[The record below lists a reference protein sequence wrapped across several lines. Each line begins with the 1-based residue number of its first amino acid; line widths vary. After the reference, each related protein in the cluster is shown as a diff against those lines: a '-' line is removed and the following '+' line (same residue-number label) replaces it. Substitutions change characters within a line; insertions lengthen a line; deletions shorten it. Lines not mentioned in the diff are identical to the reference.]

1 MPFTFVPGQFLNV
14 AFSIGGAR
22 MNRSY
27 SISSSPTE
35 REYVDLTIKREP
47 RGAVSRH
54 IVDLLKVGDLIEA
67 GGPVGK
73 FTFDGA
79 QAESIVLI
87 AAGVGITPMLSIT
100 RYLTERSW
108 SGEIFF
114 IYTCRTPADF
124 IFADEVAALQKRNPK
139 LHVAVT
145 STKAEGTDWKGPR
158 GRLTKEL
165 LTQTVPDLASRRIH
179 ICGPPT
185 MMEATKA
192 ILTELGVSPDQVKSE
207 LFGATKPS
215 PAVELFQRAFKSLNK
230 KDFGR
235 AMGLLDQLIAKKIGQ
250 ETTLPSLQISSET
263 TTQQAAGNGI
273 ATAATVSFRD
283 ANTPLPMEYNPKKV
297 FNTLFGTTTP
307 KERVLN
313 ARESDSLLD
322 LISRELLLRERCGET
337 PRLDEY
343 LTRFPDFAESLR
355 RLAKTETDPALR
367 AWLRRLATGERTTKA
382 K

>member
-1 MPFTFVPGQFLNV
+1 
-14 AFSIGGAR
+14 

-73 FTFDGA
+73 FTFDGTE
-79 QAESIVLI
+79 AESIVLI
-87 AAGVGITPMLSIT
+87 SAGVGITPMVSIT

-108 SGEIFF
+108 PGDIFF

-124 IFADEVAALQKRNPK
+124 IFADEVAALQQRNPK

-192 ILTELGVSPDQVKSE
+192 LLTELGVPPEQVKSE

-215 PAVELFQRAFKSLNK
+215 PARRRDHRQTERRRDWSAGHVFQEQQVGEDPRGTDRS
-230 KDFGR
+230 R
-235 AMGLLDQLIAKKIGQ
+235 
-250 ETTLPSLQISSET
+250 TL
-263 TTQQAAGNGI
+263 
-273 ATAATVSFRD
+273 R
-283 ANTPLPMEYNPKKV
+283 
-297 FNTLFGTTTP
+297 GT
-307 KERVLN
+307 RHRN
-313 ARESDSLLD
+313 
-322 LISRELLLRERCGET
+322 RELLPRRHLRGVQGEDDFRRGRRWRSRT
-337 PRLDEY
+337 RSMLTTRPTASFSPARRSREATSRWRLS
-343 LTRFPDFAESLR
+343 R
-355 RLAKTETDPALR
+355 
-367 AWLRRLATGERTTKA
+367 
-382 K
+382 